1 MVQAAEA
8 TAEQTH
14 VMSGKQASCFVKT
27 NSGRGQGHKGR
38 GGPSQLRDYAKKQKK
53 PTTECKFCSCEHA
66 PKQCPAYS
74 KECKCGK
81 MNHFQSKCKQHRYV
95 TQVQAA
101 VCSSEYNVG
110 TLSVFSVGNRR
121 RAMITL
127 NLGASGV
134 PVPFQIDS
142 GSECC
147 VLPRHEYVRV
157 TGDRSLAK
165 LRPVKTVTVTY
176 NGTCEKALGQ
186 CKLSVVRK
194 GVKHRLVFN
203 VWQGNYTP
211 ILSLDA
217 SEGIGSAENQG
228 FGSPGLCVQH
238 TRGCTSDET
247 N

>member
-1 MVQAAEA
+1 M
-8 TAEQTH
+8 
-14 VMSGKQASCFVKT
+14 
-27 NSGRGQGHKGR
+27 
-38 GGPSQLRDYAKKQKK
+38 
-53 PTTECKFCSCEHA
+53 
-66 PKQCPAYS
+66 
-74 KECKCGK
+74 
-81 MNHFQSKCKQHRYV
+81 

-157 TGDRSLAK
+157 PGDRSLAK
-165 LRPVKTVTVTY
+165 LRPVKTGIVTY
-176 NGTCEKALGQ
+176 NGTREKALGQ

-203 VWQGNYTP
+203 VLQGTYSP

-217 SEGIGSAENQG
+217 SVGMGMLKSKD
-228 FGSPGLCVQH
+228 
-238 TRGCTSDET
+238 SDPLDYVYKR
-247 N
+247 NN